1 MRDLFRK
8 IKLLL
13 FSLYEETFEQWGC
26 DGETVTGEH
35 FHYVHPKYIR
45 VSGLNCSAPDW
56 IYIDFKSH
64 GYIKDGTNYYPL
76 QNVAHIKWFLV
87 STRTEE
93 VFYQKAKITYTTQEI
108 DREVRK

>member
-1 MRDLFRK
+1 MRGIFRK
-8 IKLLL
+8 IKRVL
-13 FSLYEETFEQWGC
+13 FLLYEETFEQWGC

-45 VSGLNCSAPDW
+45 VTGLNCSAPDW
-56 IYIDFKSH
+56 IYINFKRD
-64 GYIKDGTNYYPL
+64 GYIKGGTNYYPL
-76 QNVAHIKWFLV
+76 QNVVCIKWSLV

-108 DREVRK
+108 DEEARK